1 MTMSSTVHYSK
12 FKISPKET
20 WTQYIF
26 ILIFMKVIFYECIFN
41 IYECIFDI
49 YECNLHV
56 EQLTLY
62 LYYTYCCILNV
73 LFYLHSHSM
82 ILW

>member
-1 MTMSSTVHYSK
+1 MHYSK

-20 WTQYIF
+20 CTQFIF

-56 EQLTLY
+56 EQLTIYITLIAAY
-62 LYYTYCCILNV
+62 WMYYFIFTLT
-73 LFYLHSHSM
+73 L
-82 ILW
+82 